1 MRNFVSLLL
10 ILTGLVFT
18 AVSLFQFYQHSASAK
33 DSLQKA
39 EQLVADEEHPVDARA
54 QFAPKENEEIGVL
67 RIPKIEGVLPI
78 VEGTA
83 DEMLKKGVGHFS
95 STVFPG
101 DKEQILLSGHRDTV
115 FRDFGQLEKG
125 DRFII
130 DMPYGTFEYE
140 MREAKIV
147 EADDTTVIAPQ
158 GEEVLTLSTC
168 YPFGYIGPAPDRY
181 VIYAYPAKPSSG
193 SQAQDRS
200 GQNGE

>member
-1 MRNFVSLLL
+1 MRNFASLLL
-10 ILTGLVFT
+10 ILIGLVFT

-39 EQLVADEEHPVDARA
+39 EQLVAEEEHSVNERA

-181 VIYAYPAKPSSG
+181 VIYAYPVKPSSG
-193 SQAQDRS
+193 S
-200 GQNGE
+200 